1 MLSAVLDRR
10 QERGEHRRE
19 RIAELNERATETE
32 LRLKRL
38 YDAIESGVTDL
49 DDPALKDRIEDLR
62 AIRDQAKADSERAQA
77 TLDSSLHQ
85 AITPQIVERFATAA
99 RKRMRGDGG
108 GYRRDHRRAFAQ
120 RVEVVERG
128 VFIKG
133 SKDQLLRTLSAI
145 GSGKSAGFGVPT
157 SVPKW
162 RRGSPPVLYI

>member
-85 AITPQIVERFATAA
+85 AITPQIVVCYATAA